1 MMNTYIRAKIDSD
14 TKIKAMKTLKTLG
27 ISISDYI
34 RMAVIQLANK
44 KAIPFDVEVPRLPN
58 ELTRKTIEQSERGE
72 GLHVAKDAKDLFKK
86 LGI

>member
-1 MMNTYIRAKIDSD
+1 MMDTYIRAKIDME
-14 TKIKAMKTLKTLG
+14 TKTKAMKTLKKMG

-44 KAIPFDVEVPRLPN
+44 KSIPFNVTMPN
-58 ELTRKTIEQSERGE
+58 ELTIKTIKKTEKGE
-72 GLHVAKDAKDLFKK
+72 DIHTAEDEKDLFDK